1 MGDGDGSGWV
11 DLRAPG
17 GRLLARYDPSRS
29 LLEFRRGS
37 DRWLFDLRELPDP
50 ASPKTAVPPEGCAL
64 PAGGIVTK
72 SGCSDVP
79 Y

>member
-1 MGDGDGSGWV
+1 MDGDGSGWV

-29 LLEFRRGS
+29 LLEFRRGA
-37 DRWLFDLRELPDP
+37 DRWLFDLQELLDP
-50 ASPKTAVPPEGCAL
+50 ASPKTAVP
-64 PAGGIVTK
+64 AGDIVTK
-72 SGCSDVP
+72 PDRSEVS